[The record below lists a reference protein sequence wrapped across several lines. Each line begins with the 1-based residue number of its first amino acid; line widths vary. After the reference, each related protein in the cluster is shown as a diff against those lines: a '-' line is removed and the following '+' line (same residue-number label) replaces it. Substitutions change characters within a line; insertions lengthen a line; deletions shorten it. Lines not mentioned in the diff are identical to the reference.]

1 MADSTVLASQLKFLR
16 AGGPLELPLQ
26 RLRDAGLL
34 PPEGLRQNGQEWQE
48 YPKYLPLPGNPL
60 VNSEEEEERVMAG
73 GATSEQI
80 EDQRQFLINKA
91 RGHGIHVDANWS
103 IVRLKR
109 ELGEELD
116 KAPVVED
123 RMARLEAE
131 LAYERKIADMEAE
144 IAALKARRGPSED
157 EMRAELTALGV
168 KVDGRWSAARLRD
181 ELATAKGE

>member
-48 YPKYLPLPGNPL
+48 YPKYLEIPGRPL
-60 VNSEEEEERVMAG
+60 VHSEEEEERVLSG
-73 GATSEQI
+73 GATSDQI
-80 EDQRQFLINKA
+80 EDQRQFLLNKA
-91 RGHGIHVDANWS
+91 RNHGMHADSNWT
-103 IVRLKR
+103 ITRLKR

-131 LAYERKIADMEAE
+131 LAYERRIADMEAE
-144 IAALKARRGPSED
+144 IAALKAKRGASED
-157 EMRAELTALGV
+157 DMRAELTAIGV